1 MIANVVSRQTFPA
14 VALQLNYPFVI
25 SYFENEA
32 ITIFKV
38 YVNGVLKAPIADY
51 DIVETADING
61 ISPGGSLN
69 FTAQPTAGD
78 DIKIVRFTPRTQ
90 NSTFGGTYAASGPV
104 EATFDRTIMIAQE
117 IQDELT
123 EAGLAPAPV
132 VNPTNVVTDWAQGVN
147 YLADELVINAQGL
160 YRVVNDHLSTTFSVD
175 LAAGDMEIIGTFG
188 IRGETGAQGGQGN
201 QGIQGI
207 QGLAGNNG
215 VDGNDGIFSQK
226 ADLAEA
232 QAGVDDTKGMTPL
245 KTKSAIDT
253 QVPALPVVTTLQA
266 DVNTNLLSIGALATE
281 VLILQNVVEASHG
294 VWAGEQ
300 VLQNAAG
307 PTDILGLTS
316 GEGNGKPFLRDGD
329 GTRHATIMVSI
340 ERVTDLERRF
350 SSFNLIMQ
358 FVDNQWFI
366 KRDKTH
372 VLDDSLEVDGVT
384 LTVNNLPGKEGQL
397 QYTTDNM
404 VGVYDLVESKIKYKG
419 VELSEV

>member
-1 MIANVVSRQTFPA
+1 MLSNATSRQTFT
-14 VALQLNYPFVI
+14 ALAAQLNYPFVI

-32 ITIFKV
+32 ITIFQV
-38 YVNGVLKAPIADY
+38 YLAGVLQTPITHY
-51 DIVETADING
+51 SIVESAAVDG
-61 ISPGGSLN
+61 ISPGGSVI
-69 FTAQPTAGD
+69 FVDQPTVGE
-78 DIKIVRFTPRTQ
+78 DIEIRRVTARTQ
-90 NSTFGGTYAASGPV
+90 EGSFTGTIFPADSV
-104 EATFDRTIMIAQE
+104 EKTFDRSAMIFQE

-123 EAGLAPAPV
+123 AAGLAPAPV

-147 YLADELVINAQGL
+147 YTADELVINAQGL
-160 YRVVNDHLSTTFSVD
+160 YRIVNDHLSTTFSVD
-175 LAAGDMEIIGTFG
+175 LAAGDVEIVGTFG
-188 IRGETGAQGGQGN
+188 IKGDTGAQGGIGN
-201 QGIQGI
+201 QGIPGA
-207 QGLAGNNG
+207 AGPAGSNG
-215 VDGNDGIFSQK
+215 VDGADGIFSQK

-232 QAGVDDTKGMTPL
+232 QAGVDDTKGMTSQ
-245 KTKSAIDT
+245 KTKGAIDF
-253 QVPALPVVTTLQA
+253 QVPNLTVITDLQS
-266 DVNTNLLSIGALATE
+266 DVSDNTSDIGGLATE
-281 VLILQNVVEASHG
+281 ILMLQNIVEAAHG
-294 VWAGEQ
+294 IWAGQ
-300 VLQNAAG
+300 QTLQNAAG
-307 PTDILGLTS
+307 PIDILGLAS

-329 GTRHATIMVSI
+329 GTRHATVMVSI

-372 VLDDSLEVDGVT
+372 VLDDSLEVDGVI